1 MRIIQ
6 RQKGNNTYYYLQ
18 HSYRR
23 EGKVLTKERYLG
35 KKIPDNIEEIK
46 QKLIQE
52 TNEKADLARL
62 EKIRNAF
69 QKKWEALPE
78 SAKEREM
85 RELAIVFTYNTNAI
99 EGSTITLD
107 ETRAIL
113 EDQIAPNKPLRDIRE
128 TEAHAR
134 IFLEMLKSPKQ
145 ISNELLLKW
154 HSEIFKETKQDIAGK
169 FRTWPV
175 RVGPYFPP
183 DASKIEELMRQLT
196 SFVNESSINPAETAI
211 RAHYI
216 FEKIHPFGDG
226 NGRIGRLLMNY
237 ILWKNGYPMFVVKN
251 NKKQA
256 YYKALNR
263 PEEGFR
269 NYLMRQ
275 YMTTFEKSVKLKF

>member
-1 MRIIQ
+1 LFGVRVIQ

-46 QKLIQE
+46 QQLMQE
-52 TNEKADLARL
+52 TNQKADLAKL
-62 EKIRNAF
+62 EKIRNTF
-69 QKKWEALPE
+69 QKKWETLPE
-78 SAKEREM
+78 SAKQREM
-85 RELAIVFTYNTNAI
+85 KELAIVFTYNTNAI

-113 EDQIAPNKPLRDIRE
+113 EDQIAPNKPLKDIRE
-128 TEAHAR
+128 TEAHAKV
-134 IFLEMLKSPKQ
+134 FLEMLKAQDP

-154 HSEIFKETKQDIAGK
+154 HNEIFKETKQDIAGK

-175 RVGPYFPP
+175 RVGPYLPP
-183 DASKIEELMRQLT
+183 DANKIEQLMKQLL
-196 SFVNESSINPAETAI
+196 SFVNESPMNPAETAI

-256 YYKALNR
+256 YYKALNK

-269 NYLMRQ
+269 NYMMRQ
-275 YMTTFEKSVKLKF
+275 YMAAFRKIEF